1 MLYKISS
8 ESETVNIYENY
19 TQNFTLNDLT
29 IPLAR
34 KLAVAVFIDSRPETE
49 QIQGF
54 KTYDAI
60 YNTGNIIIEDHSRPP
75 VISRS
80 SPDAQKSSI
89 HSHTDYKA
97 PATVMKSTVES
108 RDYMSEPRV
117 LRMFISIFSV
127 IWKSLFDN
135 KPGK

>member
-19 TQNFTLNDLT
+19 TQNFTLNNLT
-29 IPLAR
+29 IPLTR
-34 KLAVAVFIDSRPETE
+34 RLAVCIFIGSRPGME

-54 KTYDAI
+54 KTDDAI
-60 YNTGNIIIEDHSRPP
+60 YNTGNIIIEDHSRSPL
-75 VISRS
+75 ISRS
-80 SPDAQKSSI
+80 SPDTQKSSI
-89 HSHTDYKA
+89 RSHTDYKA
-97 PATVMKSTVES
+97 PATGMKSTVES
-108 RDYMSEPRV
+108 HDYISEPR
-117 LRMFISIFSV
+117 LWHMFISIFSV